1 MNLIKLYQLSRGLN
15 VIPGIRHELLQ
26 RFSQDDNLETAIH
39 NAIPILKTYPNNQ
52 PEYQKNILN
61 FYSRNT
67 IVPFVPISAKGPW
80 IITDSGAVV
89 YDTGGYGMLGFGH
102 SPDWALEILS
112 KPHVMANVMTPSE
125 IQYNFTQELQSHI
138 GQSREKGCP
147 YSKFAFLNSG
157 SEAMELALRI
167 SDQITKSSKPSCFI
181 VLEGGFHGRTGNAA
195 KISHSTRNTYQTQ
208 LKSFQKI
215 QNPVYPVKVN
225 DEVEL
230 EDTFEHA
237 SKNYHIEAMIME
249 PVMGEGNPG
258 IKLSKSFYD
267 ASRNLTRKYGSHL
280 IIDSVQAG
288 LRTHGYLS
296 MTDYTHLRLS
306 KHPDFEIFSKAISSG
321 QYPLSVV
328 AMCDEVVSKF
338 RPGIYGNTM
347 TSNPKAMEM
356 GLESLKR
363 VDYNVISNIY
373 TQGENFKKMLHRIR
387 NKYPEISTSVTGS
400 GLLIALHINKKYP
413 VVSENGLEYL
423 CRYNGLNVIHG
434 GDNALRFTPHFLI
447 TKNEIE
453 LIEKI
458 LDFTFN
464 SFYKKIIIDK

>member
-39 NAIPILKTYPNNQ
+39 NAIPILKKIYPNNQ
-52 PEYQKNILN
+52 SQYQKNILN

-102 SPDWALEILS
+102 SPDWALETLS
-112 KPHVMANVMTPSE
+112 KPHVMANVMTPTE
-125 IQYNFTQELQSHI
+125 IQHDFTQELQRHI
-138 GQSREKGCP
+138 GQSRKNGCP

-167 SDQITKSSKPSCFI
+167 SDQITKRSKPSCFI
-181 VLEGGFHGRTGNAA
+181 VLKGGFHGRTGNAA
-195 KISHSTRNTYQTQ
+195 RISNSTRNTYQTQ
-208 LKSFQKI
+208 LKSFQNI
-215 QNPVYPVKVN
+215 QNPVYPVKIN
-225 DEVEL
+225 DEVEI
-230 EDTFEHA
+230 EDVFKQV
-237 SKNYHIEAMIME
+237 SKHYHIEAMIME

-258 IKLSKSFYD
+258 IQLSKSFYET
-267 ASRNLTRKYGSHL
+267 SRKLTRQYDSHL

-296 MTDYTHLRLS
+296 MTDYVHLRRS
-306 KHPDFEIFSKAISSG
+306 DPPDFEIFSKAISSG

-328 AMCDEVVSKF
+328 AMRDEIASKF
-338 RPGIYGNTM
+338 KPGIYGNTM
-347 TSNPKAMEM
+347 TSNPKALEM

-373 TQGENFKKMLHRIR
+373 TQGERFKEMLHRIR
-387 NKYPEISTSVTGS
+387 DKYPEIATHVTGS

-413 VVSENGLEYL
+413 VVDDKGLEYL

-447 TKNEIE
+447 TNDEIT
-453 LIEKI
+453 LIEEL
-458 LDFTFN
+458 LDFTFD
-464 SFYKKIIIDK
+464 SFSKK